1 MIAPLAPSAAETV
14 ASGEGP
20 RPAAGRAS
28 AISDAVRAA
37 VPDGASTLR
46 AWCSST
52 ISAESKNCAAW
63 AANRIMSTAPS
74 EKFGTTS
81 ARVAGASASHP
92 VTCEVR
98 DSSKPE
104 VPTTV
109 SSPWPMHQRRLSMTT
124 PGCVKSTTTSHPAS
138 ASRESPSSTVATTS
152 RSPAAATAWQTSDP
166 IRPLAPSTP
175 TLIMPS
181 APCLSAQCL
190 SAQCRSAQCRSTQSL
205 GERGVIVVRADHG
218 EHLGPGEHLRGDATH
233 VIVSHRLDRGED
245 LVDWLKPRVGQ
256 LGLAEAAHPRRGVF
270 EAEHDR
276 PAQLA
281 LAALQFGVIQPA
293 RDHLGHLVPAD
304 REHLV
309 GLGRQ
314 ATDVHAPDAGVGVL
328 GGEAVHRVGEPALL
342 PYLLEQPG
350 GHAAAQRRV
359 QHAEREPPVVRPGQA
374 LTAEYQVGLLDTSRD
389 EPHPSAGRG

>member
-20 RPAAGRAS
+20 RPEARRAS

-52 ISAESKNCAAW
+52 ISAESKNRAAW
-63 AANRIMSTAPS
+63 AANRIMSTAPN

-81 ARVAGASASHP
+81 ARVAGASASHS

-152 RSPAAATAWQTSDP
+152 RSPAAATAWQPSDP
-166 IRPLAPSTP
+166 IRPLAPTTP
-175 TLIMPS
+175 ALIMP
-181 APCLSAQCL
+181 SAQCL
-190 SAQCRSAQCRSTQSL
+190 SAPYRSAQCRSTQCRSTQCRSTQCRSTQCRSTQCRSTQSL

-281 LAALQFGVIQPA
+281 LAALQFGVVQPA
-293 RDHLGHLVPAD
+293 RDPLGHLVPAD
-304 REHLV
+304 REH
-309 GLGRQ
+309 
-314 ATDVHAPDAGVGVL
+314 
-328 GGEAVHRVGEPALL
+328 
-342 PYLLEQPG
+342 
-350 GHAAAQRRV
+350 
-359 QHAEREPPVVRPGQA
+359 
-374 LTAEYQVGLLDTSRD
+374 
-389 EPHPSAGRG
+389 